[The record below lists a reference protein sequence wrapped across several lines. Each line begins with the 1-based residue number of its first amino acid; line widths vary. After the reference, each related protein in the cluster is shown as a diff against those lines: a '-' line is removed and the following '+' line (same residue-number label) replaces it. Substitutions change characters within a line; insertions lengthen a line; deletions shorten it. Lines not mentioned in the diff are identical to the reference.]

1 MKRKLLRYVTLANIA
16 LLLTKLL
23 FPEPDRWMYMEPEAI
38 WFTFGLQK
46 FVIYCGF
53 LLTAIMLW
61 LFISL
66 TLEDLGIIKAAGR
79 GTEERGMEAMP
90 LREKVLS

>member
-23 FPEPDRWMYMEPEAI
+23 FPEPDRWMLMEPEAI

-53 LLTAIMLW
+53 LLTAVMLW
-61 LFISL
+61 LLISIV
-66 TLEDLGIIKAAGR
+66 LEDRGIIKTAGGDAEESGTDAGR
-79 GTEERGMEAMP
+79 
-90 LREKVLS
+90 LSEKVPS